1 MDMLSLCRKR
11 VSDSPET
18 RRRSPRIAQQ
28 SHPSKAKKTVNVE
41 MNGGKSFSNNDDSSL
56 PAVSLR
62 PNGSIMLRILAK
74 PGAKQSGIT
83 DVADDCVGVQIGAP
97 ARESQANAELVNY
110 LASVLRVR
118 KTNVIVEKG
127 LRSRLKLVLINK
139 NGLTVD
145 KVRDLI
151 EQESS
156 KASL

>member
-1 MDMLSLCRKR
+1 M
-11 VSDSPET
+11 
-18 RRRSPRIAQQ
+18 
-28 SHPSKAKKTVNVE
+28 
-41 MNGGKSFSNNDDSSL
+41 
-56 PAVSLR
+56 
-62 PNGSIMLRILAK
+62 
-74 PGAKQSGIT
+74 
-83 DVADDCVGVQIGAP
+83 GVQIGAP

-139 NGLTVD
+139 NGLTLD

-156 KASL
+156 KSSL